1 MPPQANDLAQAA
13 NATPCKGL
21 LAFMICKATAIP
33 RWIET
38 MEEAEAAE
46 ARPFFLHE

>member
-1 MPPQANDLAQAA
+1 MPPQATDFAPAA
-13 NATPCKGL
+13 DAAPCKGL

-38 MEEAEAAE
+38 MEEAEAAQ
-46 ARPFFLHE
+46 ARPSFLHE

>member
-1 MPPQANDLAQAA
+1 MPPQATDLANAA
-13 NATPCKGL
+13 NAAPCKGL

-46 ARPFFLHE
+46 ARPSFLHE